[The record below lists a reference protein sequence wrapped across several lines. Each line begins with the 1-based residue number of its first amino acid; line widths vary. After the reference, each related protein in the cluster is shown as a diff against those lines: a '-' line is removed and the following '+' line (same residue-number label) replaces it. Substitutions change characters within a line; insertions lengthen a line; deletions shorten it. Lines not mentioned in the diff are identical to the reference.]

1 MMVKSYFK
9 LLSSLSQLEVFALAV
24 DGQKGNG
31 LQVAVDGQK
40 GNGLQLKKIVPAFT
54 T

>member
-31 LQVAVDGQK
+31 LQ
-40 GNGLQLKKIVPAFT
+40 LKKIVPAFT